1 MSTQDPSYIY
11 QIHIIYISN
20 YTLFDEKRTFY
31 NIKIIKNSCCFKG
44 AVGIISGDPLFT
56 DEWIVPFITILFE
69 IFKTFKTKLSATYN
83 TGVYLLFHNI
93 DQIKI

>member
-20 YTLFDEKRTFY
+20 YTLFDEKKTFY

-44 AVGIISGDPLFT
+44 AVGIISDDPLFT
-56 DEWIVPFITILFE
+56 DEWTVPFTTIP
-69 IFKTFKTKLSATYN
+69 FKYLKLLKLN
-83 TGVYLLFHNI
+83 
-93 DQIKI
+93 